1 MTQRQSELYKLTA
14 VPMTAGGDT
23 ANVSRTHKHELTVVP
38 HWDHAVLSAMVG
50 DHLKIA

>member
-1 MTQRQSELYKLTA
+1 MMAS
-14 VPMTAGGDT
+14 GDT
-23 ANVSRTHKHELTVVP
+23 ANVPRTHRRELTVVP